1 MVTPSVEQGC
11 IIKFPVEGKINQ
23 QTIFVSS
30 MHSIG
35 KRVSTVH
42 KISFLKVAKKL
53 KPQLSVGT
61 ITVNEFWNSEGVIRV
76 VFLPRGIQN

>member
-1 MVTPSVEQGC
+1 
-11 IIKFPVEGKINQ
+11 
-23 QTIFVSS
+23 
-30 MHSIG
+30 
-35 KRVSTVH
+35 VSTVH